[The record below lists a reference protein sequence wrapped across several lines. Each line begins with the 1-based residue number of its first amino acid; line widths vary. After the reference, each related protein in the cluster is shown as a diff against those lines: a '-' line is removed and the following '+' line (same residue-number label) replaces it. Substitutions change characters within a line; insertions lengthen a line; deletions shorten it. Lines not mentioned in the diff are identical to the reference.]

1 MARASYLEQ
10 NSGATF
16 GHKKK
21 VEKINAA
28 RTLTNDDRG
37 KVFMLDSAGGAYSIP
52 LPSAAR
58 GDDGVYSKVI
68 VEEETTSEVCM
79 IASGSAIISLVA
91 FDGVNTGGNSTE
103 GTQVSNILV
112 EAASKKGDYLEI
124 MFVAGEYVASG
135 MSSIDD
141 GFTTS

>member
-21 VEKINAA
+21 VEKITAA
-28 RTLTNDDRG
+28 RTLTNDDSG
-37 KVFMLDSAGGAYSIP
+37 KVFMLDSAGGAYSIT
-52 LPSAAR
+52 LPTAANAEQ
-58 GDDGVYSKVI
+58 GIYYKFI
-68 VEEETTSEVCM
+68 VEEETPTADIT
-79 IASGSAIISLVA
+79 IAAGSAIISLVA
-91 FDGVNTGGNSTE
+91 FDGGGDIGNSTA

-112 EAASKKGDYLEI
+112 EQASQKGDYIEM
-124 MFVAGEYVASG
+124 MFFNGEYVASG
-135 MSSIDD
+135 LSAIND

>member
-10 NSGATF
+10 NSGATY

-21 VEKINAA
+21 VEKITAA
-28 RTLTNDDRG
+28 RTLTNDDSG
-37 KVFMLDSAGGAYSIP
+37 KVFMLDSAGGAYSIT
-52 LPSAAR
+52 LPTAAT
-58 GDDGVYSKVI
+58 GEDGVYYKFI
-68 VEEETTSEVCM
+68 VEEETPTADIT
-79 IASGSAIISLVA
+79 IAAGSAIISLVA
-91 FDGVNTGGNSTE
+91 FDGGGDVGNSTA

-112 EAASKKGDYLEI
+112 EAASQKGDYIEI

-135 MSSIDD
+135 LSSIND